1 MAYLFRNISVL
12 LLEIHIFKSFA
23 LSFVSL
29 GEGTA
34 RDVFSHT
41 SIGLNGLAIRPNV
54 EE

>member
-1 MAYLFRNISVL
+1 LFGDIPIL
-12 LLEIHIFKSFA
+12 LFEIYVFKSFA

-29 GEGTA
+29 GEDTVCGA
-34 RDVFSHT
+34 LSHT